1 MALLSSV
8 FGTALGAAA
17 KVGSEAIRES
27 READALAVQ
36 EFKKNVQ
43 AKKEAF
49 AKQQAAAA
57 AANKQVQDVADFLAG
72 HYGAKGQN
80 FSGMELEDLA
90 KQLIGISPKDPQKY
104 FLDNLDKMQF
114 TPKQIM
120 GTTTV
125 DVQKEVKDAPEELDI
140 APVTEKVL
148 ARGPMAQILGMKDKQ
163 DAPIG
168 AVQQTASMLAPVK
181 KKPILA
187 EILTGKDSGTI
198 QREALAS
205 LGMSEK
211 EYSAMLASAPA
222 KASRPKTAAF
232 SFAPIRETDTLIV
245 DDVVE
250 THALI
255 NKMIKT
261 PNDGDLQLNLPEMT
275 YTQKVGTKTEGP
287 PGPGGRETE
296 ILETHH
302 IAKTYMD
309 VYRDFLTKFK
319 TPDQRAM
326 FAPIVQ
332 LAQDNFF
339 DQVAA
344 KTKSRE
350 LAATMKQLNEEEFK
364 VIRSMNTSLTSDRKE
379 ELNFD
384 TRYAEIKNLNAQI
397 KLSMMNDANYKQ
409 SAALALDYNE
419 KVLSLFSDLNKDV
432 EEKKIGDKYSS
443 LKTAIGNILNKQGIK
458 KQFAND
464 TDRNLAFGLGFG
476 QKSFME
482 RFNEAVELN
491 DESKLKELQ
500 REVTL
505 VSERL
510 ITADADEQ
518 TVIFEQTKKMIIN
531 DFINNSGGR
540 YTSINDV
547 PPAVIANA
555 EQAAL
560 VKLRGGKVI
569 KLPGGGF
576 AMDVPVIGSRNGDV
590 GVTMQRV
597 PLLMDANGDGNL
609 QKMHLGYDETKLA
622 ELSKSSQNLFESMK
636 KAGKLVQYIQE
647 DGLLLG
653 GIGEIRASFGNLM
666 NTIDVI
672 SQRMGGSKAFAK
684 LSNKRKMQM
693 LREVKQLA
701 ISVVSTAKDELFD
714 DPRLS
719 DQDLALVLGYIGV
732 LNTADEKF
740 KLIGPDSAIA
750 ALVGLERIFARQRA
764 LAKFIMAGD
773 TGKGPYQ
780 QSHFSFL
787 GDSPQIDLSQDTIA
801 KSMFLEIAESRGID
815 LNKFGKFD
823 SDGNFID
830 LDAEKATAYFDPRR
844 GAGTYGYGTDGKSL
858 TGFDAAV
865 ALQQDIR
872 NIHRQV
878 HDIMLDI
885 VDYGTMD
892 TAEFRATSRTRG
904 TPGTL
909 TEVDVN
915 DETGEFY
922 SLLRGIGGQELVDKW
937 KASGRKKAYTVK
949 FKT

>member
-232 SFAPIRETDTLIV
+232 SFAPIRETDTLLV

-419 KVLSLFSDLNKDV
+419 KVLSLFSDLDKDV

-500 REVTL
+500 REVTK
-505 VSERL
+505 VSESL

-531 DFINNSGGR
+531 DFINNSNGR
-540 YTSINDV
+540 YTSIDDV

-569 KLPGGGF
+569 KAAGGGYV
-576 AMDVPVIGSRNGDV
+576 MEVPVVGSRNGDV
-590 GVTMQRV
+590 GITMQRV
-597 PLLMDANGDGNL
+597 PLVMDINGDGNL
-609 QKMHLGYDETKLA
+609 QKMHLGYDEAKLK
-622 ELSKSSQNLFESMK
+622 ELSKSSQNLYESMK

-701 ISVVSTAKDELFD
+701 ISFVSTAKDELFD

-750 ALVGLERIFARQRA
+750 ALIGLERIFARQRA

-780 QSHFSFL
+780 QDHFNFL

-892 TAEFRATSRTRG
+892 KAEFRATSRTRG

-922 SLLRGIGGQELVDKW
+922 SLLRGIGGQDLVDKW

>member
-104 FLDNLDKMQF
+104 FLDNLDKMKF

-140 APVTEKVL
+140 APITEKAV
-148 ARGPMAQILGMKDKQ
+148 ARGPMAQILGMKGVQDKPV
-163 DAPIG
+163 AAIR
-168 AVQQTASMLAPVK
+168 QTASMLAPVK

-187 EILTGKDSGTI
+187 EILTGKDAGTI

-211 EYSAMLASAPA
+211 DYSDMLASAPA

-232 SFAPIRETDTLIV
+232 SFAPIRETDTLLV

-261 PNDGDLQLNLPEMT
+261 PNEGDLQLNLPEMT

-287 PGPGGRETE
+287 PGLGGRETD

-350 LAATMKQLNEEEFK
+350 LSATLKQLNNEEFK
-364 VIRSMNTSLTSDRKE
+364 VIRSMNTALSAERKE
-379 ELNFD
+379 ELNFNQ
-384 TRYAEIKNLNAQI
+384 RYAEIKSLDAQV
-397 KLSMMNDANYKQ
+397 KLSMLNDANYKQ
-409 SAALALDYNE
+409 SSALALDYNE
-419 KVLSLFSDLNKDV
+419 KVLSLFSDLDKDV
-432 EEKKIGDKYSS
+432 EQKKIGDKYSS

-458 KQFAND
+458 NQFANSAHRD
-464 TDRNLAFGLGFG
+464 MAFGLGLG
-476 QKSFME
+476 QQSFME
-482 RFNEAVELN
+482 RFMDAVEAG
-491 DESKLKELQ
+491 DENLLKELQ
-500 REVTL
+500 RDVTV
-505 VSERL
+505 VSENLRVTNPNEEDSKL
-510 ITADADEQ
+510 
-518 TVIFEQTKKMIIN
+518 EQTKKYILGEFMK
-531 DFINNSGGR
+531 DNNITKMS
-540 YTSINDV
+540 DV
-547 PPAVIANA
+547 PEAAIANA
-555 EQAAL
+555 EHAAL
-560 VKLRGGKVI
+560 MVLRGGEIRKSGKGFVI
-569 KLPGGGF
+569 D
-576 AMDVPVIGSRNGDV
+576 MPVIGSRNGESSLI
-590 GVTMQRV
+590 MKSV
-597 PLLMDANGDGNL
+597 PFFMDANGDGQL
-609 QKMHLGYDETKLA
+609 QKMHAGYTDEKIGA
-622 ELSKSSQNLFESMK
+622 LSESSQKLLVSMNN
-636 KAGKLVQYIQE
+636 AGKMVQYIQQ

-653 GIGEIRASFGNLM
+653 GVGEIRGSFLNFANVL
-666 NTIDVI
+666 DVVT
-672 SQRMGGSKAFAK
+672 QRVSGSKMFAK
-684 LSNKRKMQM
+684 MSNKKKAAMIKEIKQM
-693 LREVKQLA
+693 A
-701 ISVVSTAKDELFD
+701 ISFVSTAKDELFD

-750 ALVGLERIFARQRA
+750 ALIGLERIFARQRA
-764 LAKFIMAGD
+764 IAKYIMAGD
-773 TGKGPYQ
+773 TGKGPYARDD
-780 QSHFSFL
+780 FNFIGETPEIRL
-787 GDSPQIDLSQDTIA
+787 DKDSIA
-801 KSMFLEIAESRGID
+801 KSMFMEIASSRGID
-815 LNKFGKFD
+815 LNKFGRFD
-823 SDGNFID
+823 ENGAFIGLSATKARD
-830 LDAEKATAYFDPRR
+830 YFNAE
-844 GAGTYGYGTDGKSL
+844 GTYGYDTSGKKL
-858 TGFDAAV
+858 TGPAAGM
-865 ALQQDIR
+865 ALRQDITS
-872 NIHRQV
+872 IHQQV

-885 VDYGTMD
+885 SDYGTLNN
-892 TAEFRATSRTRG
+892 AEFIATSRTRG

-915 DETGEFY
+915 DTTSEFY
-922 SLLRGIGGQELVDKW
+922 SLLESIGAVDAW
-937 KASGRKKAYTVK
+937 KKSKRKKAYVVK
-949 FKT
+949 FS